1 MHAATQSS
9 RGICPARLAQTRAF
23 RVFSR
28 RAGAV
33 ASRARRSVAPSASS
47 KPTLYDVP
55 VSNNGARVRL
65 LLYWKGLERDFR
77 IENPSVLG
85 GLKSEAY
92 LELNPQ
98 GKMPLLVVP
107 SPVPGGDGD
116 APMDAPFM
124 MALPESEVIAQYVLH
139 KYEHVGPLLIPE
151 DPDQRALASLITRV
165 HDVYIAPVQGC
176 MYRGPMPVEKR
187 AEDLQ
192 TVKKQMD
199 VVERVFADAA
209 RTRRPQSQSL
219 KSGNDVHDDG
229 PFVCGSQPC
238 FADAALFPT
247 YVFLERILPRYFGW
261 DDVFAERPRTKKWFH
276 AMCADAGGERV
287 LGEIRAGLDDWHDAG
302 RWETTGVLEAV
313 KDDRF
318 TWKY

>member
-23 RVFSR
+23 RAR

-107 SPVPGGDGD
+107 SSIPGGDGD

-139 KYEHVGPLLIPE
+139 KYADVGPLLIPE

-209 RTRRPQSQSL
+209 RTRSQSL
-219 KSGNDVHDDG
+219 KSGNDVQEDDG

-261 DDVFAERPRTKKWFH
+261 DDVFAKRPRTKKWFH

>member
-9 RGICPARLAQTRAF
+9 SGISPARLAQTRAF
-23 RVFSR
+23 RAR

-92 LELNPQ
+92 LALNPQ

-107 SPVPGGDGD
+107 SSRSGGDGGAPTD
-116 APMDAPFM
+116 APT

-139 KYEHVGPLLIPE
+139 KYADVGPLLIPE

-187 AEDLQ
+187 AEDLR

-209 RTRRPQSQSL
+209 RMRSQSL
-219 KSGNDVHDDG
+219 KRGNDVHDDDG
-229 PFVCGSQPC
+229 PFVCGSQPFRGRRVVSDVRLPPTHLASLLRLGRR
-238 FADAALFPT
+238 FAQAAADEKVVRR
-247 YVFLERILPRYFGW
+247 YVRRRGRRKSARRDSSRASTTGTTPG
-261 DDVFAERPRTKKWFH
+261 ARPRV
-276 AMCADAGGERV
+276 CSR
-287 LGEIRAGLDDWHDAG
+287 R
-302 RWETTGVLEAV
+302 
-313 KDDRF
+313 
-318 TWKY
+318 

>member
-1 MHAATQSS
+1 MHAATRVSIGVS
-9 RGICPARLAQTRAF
+9 PARLAESRAF
-23 RVFSR
+23 RAR
-28 RAGAV
+28 RVGTAV
-33 ASRARRSVAPSASS
+33 ASPGRRARAFASKE

-65 LLYWKGLERDFR
+65 ILYWKGLERDFR
-77 IENPSVLG
+77 VENPSALG

-92 LELNPQ
+92 LALNPQ

-107 SPVPGGDGD
+107 SAAGG
-116 APMDAPFM
+116 AE

-139 KYEHVGPLLIPE
+139 AYADVGPSLIPE
-151 DPDQRALASLITRV
+151 DPNQRALASLLTRI

-176 MYRGPMPVEKR
+176 MYRGPMPASRR
-187 AEDLQ
+187 AEDLA
-192 TVKKQMD
+192 VVAKQMD
-199 VVERVFADAA
+199 VVERVLADAA
-209 RTRRPQSQSL
+209 RERTDRAASL
-219 KSGNDVHDDG
+219 DG
-229 PFVCGSQPC
+229 PFACGAEPC

-261 DDVFAERPRTKKWFH
+261 DDVWARRPRTEAWFR
-276 AMCADAGGERV
+276 AVAGDACGARV